1 MTGPTAL
8 ASPQVAAERRIAVA
22 LILLAL
28 LAARIISL
36 FAARTDL
43 FVDEAQY
50 WTWSQDLA
58 FGYFSKPP
66 LIAWIIRATTSV
78 CGDGEA
84 CVRLSAPIFYFGT
97 SILVYLSA
105 RELFYE
111 TFALASALV
120 FATLPGVSFSSTQ
133 MSTDVPLLFFHSL
146 ALLSWMKLL
155 RTRRAS
161 WALTLGAAF
170 GLGMLAKYAMIYF
183 LLGAVVHLIA
193 SRQAR
198 RDLPRGG
205 TVLAALPAA
214 LIIAPHLLWNYRNG
228 FVTLGHTAA
237 NASWDWDLFHPD
249 RFLEFF
255 GAQFGV
261 FGPIL
266 FGALLVIVWRAR
278 RDTADERRTLLLS
291 FSLPVLILIC
301 VQAILSRAYAN
312 WAATAYP
319 AATILVTAALLQ
331 GGWIRLFRF
340 SLGLHHV
347 VALAMAVAPAFALS
361 LKLPG
366 GIDPF
371 SRQLGWR
378 ETAEIVRDELA
389 DRPYAMLLT
398 EDRQVT
404 AELLYYLRDVSTPLA
419 AWRWSE
425 PPDDHFELNRP
436 FRGAEGPVLLV
447 TPQPDRDSF
456 LNRFRSA
463 ELILEQPVAAGAMKT
478 RTISL
483 YRLEGFDGDGS

>member
-8 ASPQVAAERRIAVA
+8 AYPRVAAERRTAVA
-22 LILLAL
+22 LILLVL
-28 LAARIISL
+28 LAARILSL
-36 FAARTDL
+36 LAARTDL
-43 FVDEAQY
+43 FFDEAQY

-84 CVRLSAPIFYFGT
+84 CVRLSAPLLYFGT
-97 SILVYLSA
+97 SILVYVSA
-105 RELFYE
+105 RELFDE
-111 TFALASALV
+111 SVGLASALV

-133 MSTDVPLLFFHSL
+133 MSTDVPLLFFYSL
-146 ALLSWMKLL
+146 ALLAWVKLL
-155 RTRRAS
+155 RTRRTS
-161 WALTLGAAF
+161 WALILGAAF

-183 LLGAVVHLIA
+183 LLGAVVHLTA

-198 RDLPRGG
+198 RDFPRGG
-205 TVLAALPAA
+205 AVLSALVAA
-214 LIIAPHLLWNYRNG
+214 LIIAPHFLWNYRNG

-237 NASWDWDLFHPD
+237 NASWDWDMFHPD

-261 FGPIL
+261 FGPVL
-266 FGALLVIVWRAR
+266 FGALLLIAWRAR
-278 RDTADERRTLLLS
+278 RGATDETRTLLLS
-291 FSLPVLILIC
+291 FSLPVLILIS

-331 GGWIRLFRF
+331 RGWIRLFRF
-340 SLGLHHV
+340 SLGLHLI
-347 VALAMAVAPAFALS
+347 VALVIVVVPAFAPWLR
-361 LKLPG
+361 LPR

-378 ETAEIVRDELA
+378 ETAEIVRGELA
-389 DRPYAMLLT
+389 RRPYAMLLA

-404 AELLYYLRDVSTPLA
+404 AELLYYLRDTTVPLT
-419 AWRWSE
+419 AWRWSDL
-425 PPDDHFELNRP
+425 PDDHFELNRP
-436 FRGAEGPVLLV
+436 FRGAEGAVLLV

-456 LNRFRSA
+456 LSRFRSA
-463 ELILEQPVAAGAMKT
+463 ELVLEQPVSAGAMKT
-478 RTISL
+478 RRISL
-483 YRLEGFDGDGS
+483 YRLEGYDEDGS